1 LRLISIAV
9 KSKIIT
15 LKRRASRKSS
25 GQRSAL
31 LPQGLGNDVGD
42 GIIAWKGMKEGR
54 KNEE

>member
-15 LKRRASRKSS
+15 LKRRASGKSS